1 MEACDRIVGGNAADI
16 SVNLALEAL
25 QVFFGLEAR
34 EKITKVLIHRISRD
48 IDQFSNDELI
58 DYAEILL
65 ITGNSDLI
73 SRYDV
78 DKFMMS

>member
-1 MEACDRIVGGNAADI
+1 M
-16 SVNLALEAL
+16 NLALEAL
-25 QVFFGLEAR
+25 KVFLGLEAR

-78 DKFMMS
+78 DKFMIS